1 MKFVKD
7 LIKEKNMSKLDN
19 IEKIKQLDPDNM
31 YHKIIKIPE
40 QILKAYFE
48 PQLKTPKG
56 FSDLQLNKI
65 NKVVICGM
73 GGSAISGDIAR
84 SAFGTKIPFE
94 VVKDYH
100 IPYLDENTLVV
111 VLSYS
116 GNTEETLSCLQQAL
130 QSTKFIGVIT
140 SGGKVKQLIDEDHC
154 WLELPS
160 GLPPRSAIGYLFF
173 SLMKILE
180 IFNII
185 PDHTKQ
191 VRSVIANLVKKAGAI
206 ADSVPEEM
214 NIAKFAAGKIEGK
227 IPIIYT
233 SNPQLAPLG
242 YRWKCQFN
250 ENAKYPAF
258 HHTFPEMNH
267 NEIEGWEADD
277 FKEKFIPIILS
288 KFKEASKYQKR
299 INAFRDILRRSDID
313 FLEYYAEG
321 SSLVEEIF
329 SLIYLGDMVSFY
341 LGILRGVN
349 PTSIEFID
357 YLKKKIQ

>member
-1 MKFVKD
+1 MT
-7 LIKEKNMSKLDN
+7 EKIMNKLDN
-19 IEKIKQLDPDNM
+19 IGKIRKLDPDDM
-31 YHKIIKIPE
+31 YHKIIEMPE
-40 QILKAYFE
+40 QILKTYFKAQ
-48 PQLKTPKG
+48 PKMPKG
-56 FSDLQLNKI
+56 FLDLKLEKI

-100 IPYLDENTLVV
+100 IPYLDKNTLVV
-111 VLSYS
+111 ILSYS

-140 SGGKVKQLIDEDHC
+140 SGGKVKQLIDGDHC

-180 IFNII
+180 IFKII
-185 PDHTKQ
+185 PEHTKQ

-206 ADSVPEEM
+206 ADSMPEEM

-267 NEIEGWEADD
+267 NEIEGWEAENFRD
-277 FKEKFIPIILS
+277 KFVPIILR
-288 KFKEASKYQKR
+288 KFKEAPKYQKR
-299 INAFRDILRRSDID
+299 VNAFIDILRGSDID

-357 YLKKKIQ
+357 YLKKTIQ